1 MLSPMK
7 EMEAVL
13 EGRLSYQ
20 AASPAVQSNLR
31 LPIHQFAKEALSACA
46 SNPSSLK
53 EYACKWPDSVR
64 QEIIARARELWRQG
78 VRK

>member
-7 EMEAVL
+7 QMEAVL
-13 EGRLSYQ
+13 EVRLLYHD
-20 AASPAVQSNLR
+20 ADLAVQSNLR
-31 LPIHQFAKEALSACA
+31 LHIHQFAKEALSACA

>member
-7 EMEAVL
+7 QMEAVL
-13 EGRLSYQ
+13 EGRLLYHD
-20 AASPAVQSNLR
+20 ADLAVQSNLR
-31 LPIHQFAKEALSACA
+31 LHIHQFAKEALSACA

>member
-7 EMEAVL
+7 QMEAVL
-13 EGRLSYQ
+13 EGRLLYHD
-20 AASPAVQSNLR
+20 ADLAVQSNLR

-64 QEIIARARELWRQG
+64 QEVIARARELWMQG
-78 VRK
+78 VRE

>member
-7 EMEAVL
+7 QMEAVL
-13 EGRLSYQ
+13 EGRLLYHE
-20 AASPAVQSNLR
+20 ADPAVQSNLR
-31 LPIHQFAKEALSACA
+31 LHIHQFAKEALSACA